1 MIDPRIKQPDWLWR
15 EHRTNACRVEQT
27 FLSAHIHQ
35 TETLESSVRT
45 CNDAPPSPPLE
56 SRRRYLLDTFRLA
69 DAIPRDKRRAFQE
82 ARKLWLRRHPEPWTD
97 AEWKEY
103 NRRFDEKIEAWL
115 NAGMGSRALAR
126 VDAREAVKNCLL
138 RFDGERHRLHAA
150 VIMPSHVHLL
160 MEPLGGHDLSRI
172 LQGIKG
178 ASAREINKLMGVT
191 GTFWLD
197 ESYDHVVR
205 SEKQYWR
212 FVRYIAENPASAGL
226 RDHEYWLYRAAQA
239 FLPAAFRE
247 TDNEHGR
254 QECLPHLHKCF
265 LSCTR
270 GQAAAGPRV
279 LAL

>member
-1 MIDPRIKQPDWLWR
+1 MNIERTLAGWSRHSCLLTYIKPKPWNPVSG
-15 EHRTNACRVEQT
+15 HATT
-27 FLSAHIHQ
+27 
-35 TETLESSVRT
+35 
-45 CNDAPPSPPLE
+45 
-56 SRRRYLLDTFRLA
+56 RRRLPHWKVDGAIYWITFRLA

-226 RDHEYWLYRAAQA
+226 RDREYWLYEGGAS
-239 FLPAAFRE
+239 
-247 TDNEHGR
+247 
-254 QECLPHLHKCF
+254 
-265 LSCTR
+265 LSSGCIP
-270 GQAAAGPRV
+270 GDG
-279 LAL
+279 